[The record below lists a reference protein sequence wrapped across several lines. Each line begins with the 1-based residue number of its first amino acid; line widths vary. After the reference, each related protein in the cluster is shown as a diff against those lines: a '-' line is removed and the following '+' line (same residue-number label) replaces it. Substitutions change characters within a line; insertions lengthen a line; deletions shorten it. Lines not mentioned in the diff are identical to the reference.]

1 MQKITGLGILDV
13 IFGVLLIFSGLVSS
27 EIDAFSS
34 VVDKVDLMLNKVGI
48 SGNPFQLVMDWLYLP
63 ASILLIVTGLI
74 LVGYIVILR

>member
-13 IFGVLLIFSGLVSS
+13 IFGVLLIFSGLM
-27 EIDAFSS
+27 SS
-34 VVDKVDLMLNKVGI
+34 VIDKVDLMLNKVGI